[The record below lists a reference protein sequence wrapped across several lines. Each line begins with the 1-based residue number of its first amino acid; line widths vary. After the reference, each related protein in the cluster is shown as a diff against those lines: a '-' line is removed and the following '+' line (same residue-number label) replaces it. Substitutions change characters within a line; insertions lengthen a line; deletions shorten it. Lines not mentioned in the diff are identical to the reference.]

1 MLTKLTIS
9 NYALI
14 DALDIEV
21 PGNLVIISG
30 ETGAGKSI
38 LLGALSLLL
47 GGRADVSVIRDRNRN
62 CVVEAEFEDIIIRR
76 VVSPSGRSRAFV
88 NDEPVSLDELK
99 RLGSSLV
106 DIHSQHSH
114 LLLGD
119 EHFQISVLD
128 CFAGNGDLKREYLAK
143 YREYL
148 ECCAQLN
155 KLDTEIA
162 AYEKERDYIEF
173 QYNKLEEA
181 RLVPGELE
189 EMEKEQNILANAE
202 EIGQLYSQVGDS
214 FENEAFS
221 VEKSLKEI
229 GVSLERLKRLG
240 VDTEELVQRVESSRI
255 ELKDI
260 RDEVEA
266 RSEKVV
272 KDPIRL
278 SVVDDRIALIT
289 ELMRKFGKES
299 VEELMEYKDSLAE
312 KLSVGIDFGNTR
324 NTVAAKCES
333 LDNECDMLADKL
345 SQSRKEAAPKL
356 SEEIRKSA
364 VSLEMPF
371 CVFRVEVGDAPTR
384 GEEGK
389 NTVSFMFS
397 ANGEHGVKELG
408 KCASGGEM
416 SRIMLCIKELLARY
430 TGMPTLVFDEIDTGV
445 SGSVAAKMG
454 QMTVKMGENMQVIA
468 ITHLPQVASRGSS
481 HFVVKKTFSPDG
493 GATTSIGRVEGDER
507 VREIA
512 RMLSGENL
520 TAEAVENAKVLLNE

>member
-162 AYEKERDYIEF
+162 ASEKERDYIEF
-173 QYNKLEEA
+173 
-181 RLVPGELE
+181 
-189 EMEKEQNILANAE
+189 
-202 EIGQLYSQVGDS
+202 
-214 FENEAFS
+214 
-221 VEKSLKEI
+221 
-229 GVSLERLKRLG
+229 
-240 VDTEELVQRVESSRI
+240 
-255 ELKDI
+255 
-260 RDEVEA
+260 
-266 RSEKVV
+266 
-272 KDPIRL
+272 
-278 SVVDDRIALIT
+278 
-289 ELMRKFGKES
+289 
-299 VEELMEYKDSLAE
+299 
-312 KLSVGIDFGNTR
+312 
-324 NTVAAKCES
+324 
-333 LDNECDMLADKL
+333 
-345 SQSRKEAAPKL
+345 SRK
-356 SEEIRKSA
+356 
-364 VSLEMPF
+364 
-371 CVFRVEVGDAPTR
+371 
-384 GEEGK
+384 
-389 NTVSFMFS
+389 
-397 ANGEHGVKELG
+397 
-408 KCASGGEM
+408 
-416 SRIMLCIKELLARY
+416 
-430 TGMPTLVFDEIDTGV
+430 
-445 SGSVAAKMG
+445 
-454 QMTVKMGENMQVIA
+454 
-468 ITHLPQVASRGSS
+468 
-481 HFVVKKTFSPDG
+481 
-493 GATTSIGRVEGDER
+493 
-507 VREIA
+507 
-512 RMLSGENL
+512 
-520 TAEAVENAKVLLNE
+520 